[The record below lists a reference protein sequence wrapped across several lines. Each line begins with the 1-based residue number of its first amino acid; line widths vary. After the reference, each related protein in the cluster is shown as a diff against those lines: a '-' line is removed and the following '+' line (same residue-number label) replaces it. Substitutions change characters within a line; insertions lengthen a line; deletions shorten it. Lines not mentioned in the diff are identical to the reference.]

1 MKFEVDFRKWLLWM
15 LPAVLRKPRLIALV
29 RALTVPIVRIHAA
42 FMVFRNVANESA
54 RVTGQVC
61 VLRAHLN
68 RRFDPDGRIEI
79 WDDAMSADTYIY
91 MVSENR
97 PFYLGAHLS
106 SAGGADF
113 VVLVP
118 AALSA
123 QEQAIRREVDRFK
136 LITKKFR
143 IELI

>member
-1 MKFEVDFRKWLLWM
+1 MKFEVGFRKWLLWM
-15 LPAVLRKPRLIALV
+15 LPAALRKPRLIAFI
-29 RALTVPIVRIHAA
+29 RALTLPMVRLYAA
-42 FMVFRNVANESA
+42 LLVFRGIANESA

-61 VLRAHLN
+61 VLRNYLN
-68 RRFDPDGRIEI
+68 RRFADGRIEI
-79 WDDAMSADTYIY
+79 RDDAARADTYIY
-91 MVSENR
+91 KVSENR

-113 VVLVP
+113 VVLIP

-123 QEQAIRREVDRFK
+123 QELAIRREVNRFK

>member
-15 LPAVLRKPRLIALV
+15 LPAVLRKPRLIAFI
-29 RALTVPIVRIHAA
+29 RALTLPMVRLHAA
-42 FMVFRNVANESA
+42 LLVFRGIANESA

-61 VLRAHLN
+61 VLRNYLN

-79 WDDAMSADTYIY
+79 RDDAARANTYIY
-91 MVSENR
+91 KVSENR
-97 PFYLGAHLS
+97 PLYLSAHLS

-113 VVLVP
+113 VVLIP

-123 QEQAIRREVDRFK
+123 QESAIRREVNRFK